1 MIGDSLAE
9 ESELAVLGDPE
20 RPSLQL
26 CLWGTRGRSKTARSV
41 LSPCWS
47 NMKSRMPNSHT
58 LLALLLSGAAV
69 GAQEIQP
76 VIDRPLTLP
85 KGRLDLTLHGTYTNW
100 GNSNS
105 VGAPAH

>member
-1 MIGDSLAE
+1 VPLGNPRPLEDREVGFI
-9 ESELAVLGDPE
+9 AVL
-20 RPSLQL
+20 
-26 CLWGTRGRSKTARSV
+26 V
-41 LSPCWS
+41 WS

-85 KGRLDLTLHGTYTNW
+85 KGRLDLTLHGTYTATA
-100 GNSNS
+100 GPASTR
-105 VGAPAH
+105 APAH

>member
-1 MIGDSLAE
+1 
-9 ESELAVLGDPE
+9 
-20 RPSLQL
+20 
-26 CLWGTRGRSKTARSV
+26 
-41 LSPCWS
+41 
-47 NMKSRMPNSHT
+47 MKSRMPNSHT

-100 GNSNS
+100 GNSS
-105 VGAPAH
+105 SAGAGPSSLTGETLALGADLGANDQVPLAHGLSLPLNPGAAIRFLPAI